1 MLKKELFFTF
11 YNNFSQPVTAW
22 FFFKASLIRGY
33 KTRNRSLLNSFC
45 SNVPNLNRLH
55 VFFCPFYRSMIRNYA
70 VSLTKDW
77 TIKIKPNENLLPW
90 TLLVDISSSFL
101 ANKRLSG
108 LKIKLS
114 GIIQWRTKNANT
126 INNRREDLPFLHNDG
141 LHWTEDMKRGIIKWF
156 SKIIMIM
163 LCTD

>member
-11 YNNFSQPVTAW
+11 YNFSQPVTAR

-45 SNVPNLNRLH
+45 SNVANLNRLH

-126 INNRREDLPFLHNDG
+126 INNRREDLPSLHNDG